1 MRRYIENPW
10 FSINLMKQFF
20 ITFALILA
28 GLFFSIYA
36 LFVKDKSVFVFGL
49 LLFYFSLMLFIWLLS
64 LSPGTELEEEKKIRI
79 FGLMIFAAIIGFICL
94 AIGYPLLYFY
104 FR

>member
-1 MRRYIENPW
+1 
-10 FSINLMKQFF
+10 MKILA

-36 LFVKDKSVFVFGL
+36 LFTNAKSVFVFGL
-49 LLFYFSLMLFIWLLS
+49 LLFYFSLMLFLWLLS
-64 LSPGTELEEEKKIRI
+64 LSPGPELKEEKKFRI